1 MTTPDTAAKGN
12 ILIVDDT
19 PANLQLLA
27 GLLRERGYKPR
38 PVLNGRL
45 ALQVAAAEP
54 PDLVLLDIN
63 MPEMDGYEVCRLLK
77 EDPQLKDVP
86 VIFISALTDALDKV
100 KAFQAGGVDYVT
112 KPFDAEEV
120 GARVHTHLTIRRLQ
134 LDLQN
139 RFEEL
144 QQLQQLRDG
153 LVHMIVHDLRSPL
166 NSVMGYIDLLR
177 SETHAS
183 AEDRAKFIEEA
194 YGGASDMAEVIS
206 SLLDVNRLE
215 ANEMP
220 VDRQPVDLCEV
231 AGEALR
237 SLGGLAIGRQL
248 SQVTPEGPVQSNC
261 DPALIRRVIGNML
274 GNALKFTP
282 QSGSITVT
290 VKRIDGR
297 PALEV
302 ADTGPGIPAD
312 FLGKVFDKFSQAEA
326 GRSRKK
332 YSSGLGL
339 AFCKLAVVAH
349 GGTIGV
355 TSEVGVGTRFWFQLP
370 D

>member
-1 MTTPDTAAKGN
+1 MTTTDAPSKGN

-38 PVLNGRL
+38 PVLNGKL
-45 ALQVAAAEP
+45 ALQVASAEP

-63 MPEMDGYEVCRLLK
+63 MPDMDGYAVCEEMKR
-77 EDPQLKDVP
+77 DAQLKDVP
-86 VIFISALTDALDKV
+86 VIFISALTDTLDKV
-100 KAFQAGGVDYVT
+100 KAFHAGGVDYVT

-139 RFEEL
+139 RYAEL
-144 QQLQQLRDG
+144 QELQQLRDG

-177 SETHAS
+177 SETNAS
-183 AEDRAKFIEEA
+183 AADRAKFIDEA
-194 YGGASDMAEVIS
+194 YGGASDMSEIIS
-206 SLLDVNRLE
+206 SMLDMNRLE

-220 VDRQPVDLCEV
+220 VDRQLVDLCDV
-231 AGEALR
+231 AAEAMR
-237 SLGGLAIGRQL
+237 SLGGLAIGRKL
-248 SQVTPEGPVQSNC
+248 SQASPEGAVQSNC
-261 DPALIRRVIGNML
+261 DPALIRRVIGNLL

-282 QSGSITVT
+282 ESGTITVT
-290 VKRIDGR
+290 VQRTDGR
-297 PALEV
+297 PSIEV
-302 ADTGPGIPAD
+302 ADTGPGIPED
-312 FLGKVFDKFSQAEA
+312 FLGKVFDKFSQAAE

-332 YSSGLGL
+332 YSTGLGL
-339 AFCKLAVVAH
+339 AFCKLAVEAH

-355 TSEVGVGTRFWFQLP
+355 RSKVGAGTQFWFQLP
-370 D
+370 N